1 MNIPDLDYEEREP
14 HVTPASGLSYTHC
27 SSTSEHPSP
36 CLRKTGHSA
45 GLDHVD
51 RVCIVG
57 VYLCSSGNRTC
68 LQPGRR
74 ALWCKLCLC
83 SAVVFPLPFPSLF
96 PFLSHLLSAGWKG
109 ERMRVWNIWW
119 SKFVRVEILHL
130 YLSWYICMAIGVQ
143 DCFTV
148 CTEHMRG
155 VKIHK
160 VMWK

>member
-1 MNIPDLDYEEREP
+1 MTLHCPLLSNNIMVRWDNAGKPIYLLLDPNKQLDKTRFLSCVDIFPCVVLENYHCFEIVELHLLNDQCHLIDQQLIMNIPDLDYEEREP

-74 ALWCKLCLC
+74 AL
-83 SAVVFPLPFPSLF
+83 
-96 PFLSHLLSAGWKG
+96 
-109 ERMRVWNIWW
+109 
-119 SKFVRVEILHL
+119 
-130 YLSWYICMAIGVQ
+130 
-143 DCFTV
+143 
-148 CTEHMRG
+148 
-155 VKIHK
+155 
-160 VMWK
+160 